1 MTKISLLFF
10 ICLGS
15 LLSLF
20 HPSNKD
26 LAQRF
31 LSSLNAEQKEKTIH
45 AFDHDSKSNWHYF
58 PATMFE
64 RAGISLAEL
73 DQNQKDALFNLL
85 KNSLSE
91 SGYDKTLKII
101 DLENVLA
108 ELSGNTTMRD
118 PEKYYAAFYGDPA
131 KDKIWSWSF
140 EGHHLSLNFTIDDKE
155 VSIAPRFMGA
165 NPAKI
170 LSGPRKGERA
180 LAQEEDLGFELVNSL
195 TVEQKQKVLL
205 NQEAFPDI
213 ITKNDKEVDPLEPV
227 GIKYKD
233 LQISQRSKL
242 LDLIEAYLSNMPEK
256 LAKQRMENLKK
267 EELDEITFGWAGAT
281 EPGIGHYYRVQGKT
295 FLIEFDN
302 TQNKANHIHSV
313 WRDFDGDFGRDLIKE
328 HYHNSNH
335 HH

>member
-1 MTKISLLFF
+1 MPLLL
-10 ICLGS
+10 IIYLVPL
-15 LLSLF
+15 LLSF
-20 HPSNKD
+20 HPSNEE

-31 LSSLNAEQKEKTIH
+31 LNALNTEQKAKTLLN
-45 AFDHDSKSNWHYF
+45 FDHDSKSNWHYF

-73 DQNQKDALFNLL
+73 NEEQKDALFNLL
-85 KNSLSE
+85 KSSLSK

-108 ELSGNTTMRD
+108 ELSGNSTMRD
-118 PEKYYAAFYGDPA
+118 PEKYYAAFYGDPT

-165 NPAKI
+165 NPATI
-170 LSGPRKGERA
+170 LSGPRKGERT
-180 LAQEEDLGFELVNSL
+180 LSQEEDLGFELINSFNA
-195 TVEQKQKVLL
+195 EQKQMALL
-205 NQEAFPDI
+205 DQEAFPDI
-213 ITKNDKEVDPLEPV
+213 ITKNDKEVDPLKPV
-227 GIKYKD
+227 GIRYKN
-233 LQISQRSKL
+233 LQLDQQSKL
-242 LDLIEAYLSNMPEK
+242 LDLIDVYLSNMPEN

-281 EPGIGHYYRVQGKT
+281 ESGIGHYYRVQGKT